1 LSPGDLFRDESI
13 KPTAA
18 LFIRLEGLNR
28 IRRFDEG
35 VGTGVLAETCL
46 NLGTSDDVLL
56 VTDKNFID
64 QAGFLAT
71 VAVES
76 GSEVAMTMMN
86 LHYTLGVEFPS
97 WWRAP
102 CYLS

>member
-1 LSPGDLFRDESI
+1 M
-13 KPTAA
+13 
-18 LFIRLEGLNR
+18 NR

-35 VGTGVLAETCL
+35 VGIGVLAETCL
-46 NLGTSDDVLL
+46 NLGTSDDVLI

-76 GSEVAMTMMN
+76 GLEVAMTMMN

>member
-1 LSPGDLFRDESI
+1 MPS
-13 KPTAA
+13 AA

-28 IRRFDEG
+28 IRRFDAG
-35 VGTGVLAETCL
+35 VGTGVLTETCL
-46 NLGTSDDVLL
+46 NLRTSDDVLI
-56 VTDKNFID
+56 VTEKNFID
-64 QAGFLAT
+64 QAGFIAT

-86 LHYTLGVEFPS
+86 LRYTIEVEFPS